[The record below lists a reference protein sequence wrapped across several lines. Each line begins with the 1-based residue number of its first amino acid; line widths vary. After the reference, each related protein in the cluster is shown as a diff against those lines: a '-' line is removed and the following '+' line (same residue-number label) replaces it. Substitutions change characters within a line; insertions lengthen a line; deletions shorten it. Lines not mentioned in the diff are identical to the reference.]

1 MNVSTS
7 WFENYIVRYLIGT
20 IIGSICCILIASA
33 IYDPVN
39 IQVPLSESIKKIAEG
54 KIDSTL
60 FLILSLFGLLFCYIS
75 STPITIIHA
84 ARMLGALPAR
94 EKFQPKDM
102 WTFWWIALLLTTI
115 IFGISAPLNRSPFWF
130 GFVICI
136 PALYIIFAQWAPL
149 LATLNNLGKLSNNT
163 FIQKVNA
170 FLNKG
175 SKASPGEFTR
185 YYLSLAKKRAKN
197 DSTKDLRSSYSHL
210 REHSNSIFIVL
221 LELSL
226 AALVVLLCLAMKN
239 STWGTRSV
247 ATALLLLL
255 WMTPTVFVWG
265 IANSLEDSLE
275 KTPDNYL

>member
-20 IIGSICCILIASA
+20 IIGSICCILIISA

-39 IQVPLSESIKKIAEG
+39 IQVPLSESINKISEG

-94 EKFQPKDM
+94 ETLQPKYM
-102 WTFWWIALLLTTI
+102 WILWWGIILLTI
-115 IFGISAPLNRSPFWF
+115 VSLGISALLNYSPFWL

-136 PALYIIFAQWAPL
+136 PALYILFAQWAPL
-149 LATLNNLGKLSNNT
+149 LATLNNLGKLSDNT
-163 FIQKVNA
+163 LIQKVND

-175 SKASPGEFTR
+175 SKASPGEFKR
-185 YYLSLAKKRAKN
+185 YYLSLAKKRVKN

-226 AALVVLLCLAMKN
+226 AALIVLLCLTMSN
-239 STWGTRSV
+239 STWGTRSI
-247 ATALLLLL
+247 ATVLLLLL

-265 IANSLEDSLE
+265 IANSLEGSLE
-275 KTPDNYL
+275 ETSDTEL